1 MISLHPKRITQFL
14 IFVVLGLNL
23 ASLTGQFYKY
33 SLDSDTS
40 TALIQKLNVD
50 GEYTIPSIFSSCALL
65 SCSIILAKIAVN
77 KNKNHDQYTRHWFGL
92 SIIFLYLAIDETI
105 SLHEQLIPPL
115 RKALNAGGLFHY
127 TWVIPGIIFVL
138 VILLLF
144 WQFLRHLPTK
154 IRNLF
159 WISGGIFVG
168 GAIGMEMISGY
179 YTDLYNSDNITYA
192 ALTTLEELLEM
203 LGIVIFIHALLSYL
217 KLSSKI
223 VKTVSIPPIQKDS

>member
-14 IFVVLGLNL
+14 IFVVLGLTF

-77 KNKNHDQYTRHWFGL
+77 KNKNNDKYTRHWFGL

-127 TWVIPGIIFVL
+127 TWVIPGMIFVL
-138 VILLLF
+138 IVLLLF
-144 WQFLRHLPTK
+144 LRFLGDLPRT
-154 IRNLF
+154 IRDLF
-159 WISGGIFVG
+159 WISGGIFVA

-203 LGIVIFIHALLSYL
+203 LGIVIFIHALLSYRR
-217 KLSSKI
+217 LSRNEIKMIKI
-223 VKTVSIPPIQKDS
+223 SPVQKDS

>member
-1 MISLHPKRITQFL
+1 MISLSPKRITQFL
-14 IFVVLGLNL
+14 LFLVFGLTV
-23 ASLTGQFYKY
+23 ASLTGQVYKY
-33 SLDSDTS
+33 SRGSENS
-40 TALIQKLNVD
+40 TELIQKLNVD
-50 GEYTIPSIFSSCALL
+50 GEYTIPSIFSSLALL
-65 SCSIILAKIAVN
+65 SCAIILAKIAVN
-77 KNKNHDQYTRHWFGL
+77 QKKIQDKYTRHWIGL

-115 RKALNAGGLFHY
+115 RKALNAGGLFYY

-144 WQFLRHLPTK
+144 WQFLRYLPSNIK
-154 IRNLF
+154 NLF
-159 WISGGIFVG
+159 WISGSIFVG

-217 KLSSKI
+217 KLSSQN
-223 VKTVSIPPIQKDS
+223 VKKDL